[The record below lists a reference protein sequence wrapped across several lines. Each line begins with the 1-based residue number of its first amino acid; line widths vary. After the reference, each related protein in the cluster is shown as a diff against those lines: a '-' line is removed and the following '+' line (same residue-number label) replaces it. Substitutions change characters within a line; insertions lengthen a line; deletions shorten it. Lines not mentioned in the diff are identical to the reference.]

1 MNKSIKVRANL
12 KLVLVFSFFSV
23 FLFGILS
30 FHMFNRFIEESR
42 TKFDIPTFLV
52 LFFFIFLLVTTTL
65 FAINFF
71 SIIEINEK
79 EVIIKKVFSKKVIRI
94 ENIKNIVLSEINDSY
109 EILVDRTR
117 IQLKNDE
124 IINLYSFKYQDFFKL
139 KIILNF
145 INESIKNESI
155 KLEKL
160 NLDSILSEKKI
171 LKIESDDK
179 TKTFNFS
186 HILSF
191 TGIFFYGLVSIS
203 FYSFF
208 SRETLNIYITLQ
220 IPVIITFLILLFSND
235 MNYFTISDNYLIVKN
250 SIRFWEKKYFDLNEI
265 ESINIH
271 RHYRQSGKT
280 VVIKTK
286 LFENRTYS
294 SDNLLNKHW
303 ESFKIE
309 LKKNNV
315 AVFDD
320 SDRISKRVIY

>member
-186 HILSF
+186 HILSI
-191 TGIFFYGLVSIS
+191 TGIIFYGLVVVSL
-203 FYSFF
+203 YPFF
-208 SRETLNIYITLQ
+208 PIETMNIYTILQ
-220 IPVIITFLILLFSND
+220 ILVIITFLILLFSND
-235 MNYFTISDNYLIVKN
+235 MSYFIITDNYLIVKN

-271 RHYRQSGKT
+271 RHFRQSGKT

>member
-186 HILSF
+186 HILSI
-191 TGIFFYGLVSIS
+191 TGIIFYGLVVVSL
-203 FYSFF
+203 YPFF
-208 SRETLNIYITLQ
+208 PIETMNIYTILQ
-220 IPVIITFLILLFSND
+220 ILVIITFLILLFSND
-235 MNYFTISDNYLIVKN
+235 MSYFIITDNYLIVKN
-250 SIRFWEKKYFDLNEI
+250 SIRFWDKKYFDLNEI

-271 RHYRQSGKT
+271 RHFRQSGKM

-303 ESFKIE
+303 EGFKIE

>member
-145 INESIKNESI
+145 INESIKNENI
-155 KLEKL
+155 KLEKM
-160 NLDSILSEKKI
+160 NLDSILPHKKSF
-171 LKIESDDK
+171 KINSYNK

-186 HILSF
+186 HVLSF

-271 RHYRQSGKT
+271 RHFRQSGKT

-303 ESFKIE
+303 EGFKIE

>member
-1 MNKSIKVRANL
+1 MSKSVKIKTNI
-12 KLVLVFSFFSV
+12 KLVLASSFFSI
-23 FLFGILS
+23 FLFGLLS
-30 FHMFNRFIEESR
+30 FHMFNRFMEESR
-42 TKFDIPTFLV
+42 TKFDIPTFLI
-52 LFFFIFLLVTTTL
+52 FSFFILLLVTTTL
-65 FAINFF
+65 FVTIFF
-71 SIIEINEK
+71 SNIEVNEK
-79 EVIIKKVFSKKVIRI
+79 EIVIKNVFSKKVIRI
-94 ENIKNIVLSEINDSY
+94 ENIKNIILSEINDSY
-109 EILVDRTR
+109 VILVDRTR

-145 INESIKNESI
+145 IDESIKNENI

-160 NLDSILSEKKI
+160 NLDPILSEKKS
-171 LKIESDDK
+171 LKIKSDDK

-186 HILSF
+186 HILSV
-191 TGIFFYGLVSIS
+191 TGIFFYGLVGVIL
-203 FYSFF
+203 YHFF
-208 SRETLNIYITLQ
+208 SIETFNIYTILQ
-220 IPVIITFLILLFSND
+220 ILVIITFLILLFSND
-235 MNYFTISDNYLIVKN
+235 MSYFIITDNYLIVKN
-250 SIRFWEKKYFDLNEI
+250 SIRFWEKKYFDLNKI

-271 RHYRQSGKT
+271 RHFRQSGKT

-303 ESFKIE
+303 EGFKIE

>member
-1 MNKSIKVRANL
+1 MSKSVKIKTNI
-12 KLVLVFSFFSV
+12 KLVLASSFFSV
-23 FLFGILS
+23 FLFGLLS

-42 TKFDIPTFLV
+42 TKFDVPTFLV
-52 LFFFIFLLVTTTL
+52 FSFFILLLITTILFVT
-65 FAINFF
+65 IFF
-71 SIIEINEK
+71 SNIEVNEK
-79 EVIIKKVFSKKVIRI
+79 EIVIKNVFSKKVIRI
-94 ENIKNIVLSEINDSY
+94 ENIKNIILSEINDSY
-109 EILVDRTR
+109 VILLDRTK
-117 IQLKNDE
+117 IKLKNDE
-124 IINLYSFKYQDFFKL
+124 IINLHSFKYQDFFKL

-145 INESIKNESI
+145 IDESIKNENI
-155 KLEKL
+155 ELEKL
-160 NLDSILSEKKI
+160 NLDSILSEKKS
-171 LKIESDDK
+171 LKIKSDDK

-186 HILSF
+186 HILSI
-191 TGIFFYGLVSIS
+191 TGIIFYGLVGVIL
-203 FYSFF
+203 YHFF
-208 SRETLNIYITLQ
+208 PTETLNIYTILQ
-220 IPVIITFLILLFSND
+220 ILVIITFLILLFSND
-235 MNYFTISDNYLIVKN
+235 MSYFIITDNYLIVKN

-271 RHYRQSGKT
+271 RHFRQSGKT

-303 ESFKIE
+303 EGFKIE

>member
-1 MNKSIKVRANL
+1 MSKSVKIKTNI
-12 KLVLVFSFFSV
+12 KLVLASSFLSV

-42 TKFDIPTFLV
+42 TKFDFPTFLV
-52 LFFFIFLLVTTTL
+52 LSFFIILLFSTSL
-65 FAINFF
+65 FVLNFF
-71 SIIEINEK
+71 SNIEINED
-79 EVIIKKVFSKKVIRI
+79 EIIIRKVFSKKHIKI
-94 ENIKNIVLSEINDSY
+94 TNIKNIVISEINDSY

-117 IQLKNDE
+117 IQLTNDE
-124 IINLYSFKYQDFFKL
+124 FINLYSFKYQDFFKL

-145 INESIKNESI
+145 IDESIKNENI

-160 NLDSILSEKKI
+160 NLDYILPQKKTF
-171 LKIESDDK
+171 KINSDDK

-186 HILSF
+186 HVLSP
-191 TGIFFYGLVSIS
+191 TGIIFYS
-203 FYSFF
+203 FILMIPYSFF
-208 SRETLNIYITLQ
+208 SGESLNIYTTLQ
-220 IPVIITFLILLFSND
+220 ITVLITFLILLFSND
-235 MNYFTISDNYLIVKN
+235 MNYFIITDNYLIVKN
-250 SIRFWEKKYFDLNEI
+250 SIRFWNKKYFELEEI

-271 RHYRQSGKT
+271 RHFRQFGKT

-286 LFENRTYS
+286 QFENRTYS

>member
-1 MNKSIKVRANL
+1 MSKSVKIKTNI
-12 KLVLVFSFFSV
+12 KLVLASSFFSV
-23 FLFGILS
+23 FLFGLLS

-42 TKFDIPTFLV
+42 TKFDFPTFLV
-52 LFFFIFLLVTTTL
+52 LSFFIILLFSTSL
-65 FAINFF
+65 FVLNFF
-71 SIIEINEK
+71 SNIEINED
-79 EVIIKKVFSKKVIRI
+79 EIIIRKVFSKKHIKI
-94 ENIKNIVLSEINDSY
+94 TNIKNIILSEINDSY

-117 IQLKNDE
+117 IQLTNDE
-124 IINLYSFKYQDFFKL
+124 LINLYSFKYQDFFKL

-145 INESIKNESI
+145 IDESIKNEKI

-160 NLDSILSEKKI
+160 NLDSILSEKKL
-171 LKIESDDK
+171 LKIKSDDK

-186 HILSF
+186 HFLSF
-191 TGIFFYGLVSIS
+191 SGIL
-203 FYSFF
+203 FYSFILIIIYSIF
-208 SRETLNIYITLQ
+208 PIETLNIYTILQ
-220 IPVIITFLILLFSND
+220 ILVIITFLIILFSND
-235 MNYFTISDNYLIVKN
+235 MSYFIITDNYLIVKN
-250 SIRFWEKKYFDLNEI
+250 SIRFWDKKHFDLNEI

-271 RHYRQSGKT
+271 RHFRQSGKT
-280 VVIKTK
+280 IVVKTK

-303 ESFKIE
+303 EGFKIE

>member
-1 MNKSIKVRANL
+1 MNESLKIRANS
-12 KLVLVFSFFSV
+12 KLILVFTFFSV

-30 FHMFNRFIEESR
+30 FHMFNRFIEESKI
-42 TKFDIPTFLV
+42 KFDIPIFLIFC
-52 LFFFIFLLVTTTL
+52 LFIVLLVTTTL
-65 FAINFF
+65 FTLNFF
-71 SIIEINEK
+71 SNIEVNQK
-79 EVIIKKVFSKKVIRI
+79 EIIIKKLFSKKVIQI
-94 ENIKNIVLSEINDSY
+94 ENIKNIILSEINNSY
-109 EILVDRTR
+109 EILLDSTR

-145 INESIKNESI
+145 IEETIKNENI
-155 KLEKL
+155 KIVKL
-160 NLDSILSEKKI
+160 NLDSILPQKKAF
-171 LKIESDDK
+171 KINSDNK

-186 HILSF
+186 HILSV
-191 TGIFFYGLVSIS
+191 TGIIFYGLVGVIL
-203 FYSFF
+203 YHFF
-208 SRETLNIYITLQ
+208 PTETLNIYTILQ
-220 IPVIITFLILLFSND
+220 ILVIITFLILLFSND
-235 MNYFTISDNYLIVKN
+235 MSYFIITDNYLIVKN
-250 SIRFWEKKYFDLNEI
+250 SIRFWNKKYFELEEI

-271 RHYRQSGKT
+271 RHFRQFGKT

-286 LFENRTYS
+286 QFENRTYS

-303 ESFKIE
+303 EGFKIE

>member
-145 INESIKNESI
+145 INESIKNENI
-155 KLEKL
+155 KLEKM
-160 NLDSILSEKKI
+160 NLDSILPHKKSF
-171 LKIESDDK
+171 KTNSYNK

-186 HILSF
+186 HVLSF

-271 RHYRQSGKT
+271 RHFRQSGKT
-280 VVIKTK
+280 IVVKTK

>member
-1 MNKSIKVRANL
+1 
-12 KLVLVFSFFSV
+12 
-23 FLFGILS
+23 
-30 FHMFNRFIEESR
+30 MFNRFIEESR
-42 TKFDIPTFLV
+42 TKFDFPTFLV
-52 LFFFIFLLVTTTL
+52 LSFFIILLFSTSL
-65 FAINFF
+65 FVLNFF
-71 SIIEINEK
+71 SNIEINED
-79 EVIIKKVFSKKVIRI
+79 EIIIRKVFSKKHIKI
-94 ENIKNIVLSEINDSY
+94 TNIKNIVISEINDSY

-117 IQLKNDE
+117 IQLTNDE
-124 IINLYSFKYQDFFKL
+124 FINLYSFKYQDFFKL

-145 INESIKNESI
+145 IEETIKNENI
-155 KLEKL
+155 KIVKL
-160 NLDSILSEKKI
+160 NLDSILPQKKAF
-171 LKIESDDK
+171 KINSDNK

-186 HILSF
+186 HILSV
-191 TGIFFYGLVSIS
+191 TGIIFYGLVGVIL
-203 FYSFF
+203 YHFF
-208 SRETLNIYITLQ
+208 PTETLNIYTILQ
-220 IPVIITFLILLFSND
+220 ILVIITFLILLFSND
-235 MNYFTISDNYLIVKN
+235 MNYFIITDNYLIVKN

-271 RHYRQSGKT
+271 RHFRQSGKT

-303 ESFKIE
+303 EGFKIE

>member
-186 HILSF
+186 HILSI
-191 TGIFFYGLVSIS
+191 TGIIFYGLVAIS
-203 FYSFF
+203 LYPFF
-208 SRETLNIYITLQ
+208 PIETLNIYTTLQ
-220 IPVIITFLILLFSND
+220 IIVLITFLILLFSND
-235 MNYFTISDNYLIVKN
+235 MNYFIISDNYLIVKN

-271 RHYRQSGKT
+271 RHFRQSGKT
-280 VVIKTK
+280 IVVKTK

>member
-186 HILSF
+186 HILSI
-191 TGIFFYGLVSIS
+191 TGIIFYGLVVVSL
-203 FYSFF
+203 YPFF
-208 SRETLNIYITLQ
+208 PIETMNIYTILQ
-220 IPVIITFLILLFSND
+220 ILVIITFLILLFSND
-235 MNYFTISDNYLIVKN
+235 MSYFIITDNYLIVKN

-271 RHYRQSGKT
+271 RHFRQSGKT
-280 VVIKTK
+280 IVVKTK

>member
-1 MNKSIKVRANL
+1 MQEYLKIRPNL
-12 KLVLVFSFFSV
+12 KLILVFSFFSV
-23 FLFGILS
+23 FLFGLLS
-30 FHMFNRFIEESR
+30 FHMFNRFIEESI

-52 LFFFIFLLVTTTL
+52 LSFFILLLITTTL
-65 FAINFF
+65 FSINFF
-71 SIIEINEK
+71 SIIEINKK
-79 EVIIKKVFSKKVIRI
+79 EVIIKKGFSKKIIRI
-94 ENIKNIVLSEINDSY
+94 ENIKNIILSEINDSY

-145 INESIKNESI
+145 INESIKNENI

-160 NLDSILSEKKI
+160 NLDSILPHKKSF
-171 LKIESDDK
+171 KINSYNK

-186 HILSF
+186 HVLSF

-203 FYSFF
+203 LYSFF
-208 SRETLNIYITLQ
+208 SRETLNIYTTLQ

-250 SIRFWEKKYFDLNEI
+250 SIRFWEKKYFYLNEI

-271 RHYRQSGKT
+271 RHFRQSGKT

-294 SDNLLNKHW
+294 SDNLLSKHW
-303 ESFKIE
+303 EGFKIE
-309 LKKNNV
+309 LRNNNV

>member
-52 LFFFIFLLVTTTL
+52 LSFFILLLITTTL
-65 FAINFF
+65 FSINFF
-71 SIIEINEK
+71 SIIEVNEK
-79 EVIIKKVFSKKVIRI
+79 EVIIKKAFSKKVIRI
-94 ENIKNIVLSEINDSY
+94 DNIKNIILSEINDSY
-109 EILVDRTR
+109 GILVDRTR
-117 IQLKNDE
+117 IQLTNNE

-139 KIILNF
+139 KIFLNF
-145 INESIKNESI
+145 INETIKSENLKI
-155 KLEKL
+155 VKL
-160 NLDSILSEKKI
+160 NLDSILPQKKTF
-171 LKIESDDK
+171 KINSDDK

-186 HILSF
+186 HVLSP
-191 TGIFFYGLVSIS
+191 TGIIFYIFILMIP
-203 FYSFF
+203 YSFF
-208 SRETLNIYITLQ
+208 SGESLNIYTTLQ
-220 IPVIITFLILLFSND
+220 IPVLITFLILLFSND
-235 MNYFTISDNYLIVKN
+235 MNYFTITDNYLIVKN
-250 SIRFWEKKYFDLNEI
+250 SIRFWEKKYFELEEI

-271 RHYRQSGKT
+271 RHFRQFGKS

-286 LFENRTYS
+286 KFENRTYS
-294 SDNLLNKHW
+294 SDNLLSKHW
-303 ESFKIE
+303 EGFKIE
-309 LKKNNV
+309 LRNNNV